1 MLFRLGLL
9 IALAGA
15 PLFAQQVAA
24 DKASAV
30 ASDSFQQTIDA
41 QFGSDFKLDSKF
53 APMIADFDGDGVP
66 DLVLVSTAKNPLGNQ
81 NAKNYK
87 VVDPYDS
94 YFGFGDP
101 RVTTKFADFGDGTSH
116 CVLVIHDYRAATPKA
131 KFVIVNLPFERLAQ
145 STTPFKKRTVTSI
158 SATEEGGLN
167 AMVFWDGKKYRWE
180 PTDFSTDVHQVDLG
194 AK

>member
-1 MLFRLGLL
+1 MLSRLGLL
-9 IALAGA
+9 LVLASA
-15 PLFAQQVAA
+15 AVFAQQSAP
-24 DKASAV
+24 DKAPA
-30 ASDSFQQTIDA
+30 ASSDPYQQTIEA
-41 QFGSDFKLDSKF
+41 QFGADFKRDSKF
-53 APMIADFDGDGVP
+53 APMIADFDSDGAQ
-66 DLVLVSTAKNPLGNQ
+66 DLVLVGIGKNPLGAQ
-81 NAKNYK
+81 NLKNYK

-116 CVLVIHDYRAATPKA
+116 CVLVIHDYQAATPKA
-131 KFVIVNLPFERLAQ
+131 KFVIVNLPFERLSQ
-145 STTPFKKRTVTSI
+145 SVTPFKKKTVTAI

>member
-1 MLFRLGLL
+1 MLSRLGLF
-9 IALAGA
+9 IALTGV

-24 DKASAV
+24 DKAAPSGP
-30 ASDSFQQTIDA
+30 DFQQTIET
-41 QFGSDFKLDSKF
+41 QFGSDFKLDPKF
-53 APMIADFDGDGVP
+53 APMISDFDGDGVP
-66 DLVLVSTAKNPLGNQ
+66 DLVLVSIGRNPLGAQ
-81 NAKNYK
+81 NSKGYK

-101 RVTTKFADFGDGTSH
+101 KVTTKFADFGDGSSH
-116 CVLVIHDYRAATPKA
+116 CLLVIHDYQAATPKA
-131 KFVIVNLPFERLAQ
+131 KFVIVNLPFERLSQ
-145 STTPFKKRTVTSI
+145 SSTSFKKKTVTSI

-167 AMVFWDGKKYRWE
+167 AMVFWDGKKYRWD